1 MSFGNFIR
9 TKRLE
14 KGYTLRGFSVKVG
27 ISPTFT
33 SRMERDEIE
42 PPSEDKINAI
52 AEVLDIDG
60 EELVFMAKR
69 IPKEVRQLVINKP
82 SLVPLL
88 RIANTKSP
96 QDLDKLIEYA
106 LNKKSQ
112 NS

>member
-42 PPSEDKINAI
+42 PPRGL
-52 AEVLDIDG
+52 V
-60 EELVFMAKR
+60 EEH
-69 IPKEVRQLVINKP
+69 PKV
-82 SLVPLL
+82 SF
-88 RIANTKSP
+88 
-96 QDLDKLIEYA
+96 YF
-106 LNKKSQ
+106 
-112 NS
+112 